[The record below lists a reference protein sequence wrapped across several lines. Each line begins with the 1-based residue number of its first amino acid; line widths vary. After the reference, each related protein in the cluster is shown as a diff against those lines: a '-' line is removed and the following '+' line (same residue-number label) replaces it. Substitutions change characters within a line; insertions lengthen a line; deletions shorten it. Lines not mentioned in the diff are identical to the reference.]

1 LEEIM
6 KPDFLELV
14 SKQLGLVPY
23 PQDWGIANADPSR
36 LEEFLA
42 FYDAYVAEDSFE
54 LEALAELI
62 LQSAEDAM
70 VADELEKPMRLRLLK
85 FIADHGQDFPDTL
98 EYWSELEEDDWQV
111 PGLIREARSPE
122 ISRRFS

>member
-1 LEEIM
+1 M

-14 SKQLGLVPY
+14 SKQLGLIPY

-42 FYDAYVAEDSFE
+42 FYYSHVAEDPFE

-70 VADELEKPMRLRLLK
+70 VADELEKPMRLQLIK

-98 EYWSELEEDDWQV
+98 EYWSELEEDDWQI
-111 PGLIREARSPE
+111 PGLIREAQGAE
-122 ISRRFS
+122 IARRFN

>member
-14 SKQLGLVPY
+14 SKQLGLIPY

-36 LEEFLA
+36 LEEFFD
-42 FYDAYVAEDSFE
+42 FYESHIPDDPYE
-54 LEALAELI
+54 LELLAELI
-62 LQSAEDAM
+62 LQSSEDAM
-70 VADELEKPMRLRLLK
+70 VVGELEKPMRFRLIK

-98 EYWSELEEDDWQV
+98 EYWSELEEDDWQI
-111 PGLIREARSPE
+111 PGLIRAAQGAE
-122 ISRRFS
+122 IARRFN